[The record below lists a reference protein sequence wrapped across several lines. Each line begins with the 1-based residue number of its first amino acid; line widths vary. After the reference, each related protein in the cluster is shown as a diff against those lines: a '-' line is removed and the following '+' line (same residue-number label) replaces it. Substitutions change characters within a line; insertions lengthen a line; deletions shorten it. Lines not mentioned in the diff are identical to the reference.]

1 MVSLRCKLMV
11 KSELE
16 KLGLRYGAVD
26 LGEVE
31 VTDEISSENLEA
43 LRHGL
48 LISGLELMDNKLA
61 VLIATIKEIIIE
73 SIHYSDDL
81 PDINFSDY
89 LSHELKADYNHLA
102 SLFSEATGT
111 TIEHYLIVHKIEKV
125 KELLIYQGLS
135 LTEISYRL
143 KYSSVAHLSTQF
155 KKITGLTP
163 TFYKKIK
170 LKRLK
175 KKEKLGKVKQ

>member
-1 MVSLRCKLMV
+1 MV

-16 KLGLRYGAVD
+16 KLGLRYGTVD

-31 VTDEISSENLEA
+31 VKEDISPEQMEA
-43 LRHGL
+43 LRIGL
-48 LISGLELMDNKLA
+48 QISGLELMDNKLA

-73 SIHYSDDL
+73 SIHYADDL

-89 LSHELKADYNHLA
+89 LSRELKADYTYLA
-102 SLFSEATGT
+102 SIFSEATGT

-175 KKEKLGKVKQ
+175 KKGKLGKMK

>member
-1 MVSLRCKLMV
+1 MV

-31 VTDEISSENLEA
+31 VLDEIDPEQMDA
-43 LRHGL
+43 LRLGL
-48 LISGLELMDNKLA
+48 RISGLELMDNKLA

-73 SIHYSDDL
+73 SIHYADDL

-89 LSHELKADYNHLA
+89 LSQELKADYTHLA

>member
-1 MVSLRCKLMV
+1 MV

-31 VTDEISSENLEA
+31 VKEDISPEQMEA
-43 LRHGL
+43 LRIGL
-48 LISGLELMDNKLA
+48 QISGLELMDNKLA

-73 SIHYSDDL
+73 SIHYADDL

-89 LSHELKADYNHLA
+89 LSRELKADYTYLA
-102 SLFSEATGT
+102 SIFSEATGT

-175 KKEKLGKVKQ
+175 KKGKLGKMK